1 MEFKEYLKK
10 TREEEG
16 FDPMLFEDE
25 LEKQQIAQSQ
35 VAAQKQ
41 AAAETQGAGLSGLL
55 ARYFQKA
62 NGDAITAMDGF
73 ASDLRQGMSDFFQH
87 KWVPEEYFQGHD
99 DKRIQFENKLRDML
113 DAKTL
118 PRLQEFLHSLGVN
131 LQNTK
136 NNAK

>member
-87 KWVPEEYFQGHD
+87 KWVPAEYFQGHD